1 MYILGLSFYYH
12 DGSAALIKD
21 GQVVAAGEEER
32 FTRRKHDPGYP
43 KRAIEFCLSREGIT
57 IDLSSE

>member
-21 GQVVAAGEEER
+21 GEVVAAGEEER
-32 FTRRKHDPGYP
+32 FTRIKHDSSFPE
-43 KRAIEFCLSREGIT
+43 KAIQFCL
-57 IDLSSE
+57 DH

>member
-21 GQVVAAGEEER
+21 GVVVAAGEEER

-43 KRAIEFCLSREGIT
+43 ERAIAF
-57 IDLSSE
+57 